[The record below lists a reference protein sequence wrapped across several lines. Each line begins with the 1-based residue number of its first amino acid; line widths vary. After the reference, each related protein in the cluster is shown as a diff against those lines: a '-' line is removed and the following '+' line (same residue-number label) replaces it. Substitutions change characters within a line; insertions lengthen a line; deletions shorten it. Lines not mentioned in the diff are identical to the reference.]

1 MLQVNIWEELVRI
14 REVMALDSYTRQ
26 MQKLGEEM
34 SNLDLGKIIPDRLDD
49 HIQRR
54 MDIAE
59 ELDKCRVKMMAIA
72 FPMEHL

>member
-1 MLQVNIWEELVRI
+1 MLQHNIWEELVRI
-14 REVMALDSYTRQ
+14 REVMALDSYIRQ
-26 MQKLGEEM
+26 MQTLNEEM
-34 SNLDLGKIIPDRLDD
+34 SDIDLGKMDATRLSD

>member
-1 MLQVNIWEELVRI
+1 MLQHNIWEELVRI

-26 MQKLGEEM
+26 MQTLGKELCD
-34 SNLDLGKIIPDRLDD
+34 LDLPAEDPKRLKSA
-49 HIQRR
+49 IQRR
-54 MDIAE
+54 MDVAE